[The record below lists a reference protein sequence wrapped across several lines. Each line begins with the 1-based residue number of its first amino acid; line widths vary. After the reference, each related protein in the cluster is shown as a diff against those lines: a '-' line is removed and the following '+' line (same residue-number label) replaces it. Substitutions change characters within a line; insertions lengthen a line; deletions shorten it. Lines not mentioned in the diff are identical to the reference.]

1 MKTAAVIAEYN
12 PFHKGHA
19 WQLSQLRQRGA
30 SHIAVVMSPDFTQRG
45 TPAILPKRVRA
56 AAALQGGADLVLEL
70 PVCYACAGAQGFAFG
85 AVQLIGAMG
94 CVDWLGFGA
103 EDADLA
109 LLEQAANALE
119 HPQVQLAL
127 KEELAAG
134 ITFAKARERAVR
146 RVFGERVSQILQQP
160 NNILAVEYL
169 AQLRGLSPERRP
181 QAVPLER
188 VGNTHD
194 GAPVQG
200 FASASYLRGLLLAG
214 EWEQAAEYLPDFAL
228 HLYRQAAKEG
238 KLARMENGE
247 RAVLSAL
254 RRMSRE
260 ELAALPDL
268 SEGIEN
274 RLYAAAQK
282 ACSLEELYEQIKT
295 KRYPLSRVRRLVLA
309 AFLQLALKR
318 LPIRKAVGNLLSN
331 ASLYSPEGAEIRVWC
346 GMQEGSPVLT
356 VENTVAH
363 ISEEALPHLFE
374 AFYREEGSR
383 NRATGGSGLG
393 LYLVKMILDRH
404 GAECAI
410 ENTADGVRAT
420 VRFSD

>member
-134 ITFAKARERAVR
+134 ITFAKARERAVG

-181 QAVPLER
+181 QTIPLER
-188 VGNTHD
+188 VGNAHD

-214 EWEQAAEYLPDFAL
+214 EWERAAEYLPDFAL
-228 HLYRQAAKEG
+228 HLYRQVAKEG

-260 ELAALPDL
+260 ELAALPDI

-274 RLYAAAQK
+274 RLYAAVQK

-309 AFLQLALKR
+309 AFLQIPAQAHQTPPPYLRVLGMNERGREILSRMKR
-318 LPIRKAVGNLLSN
+318 T
-331 ASLYSPEGAEIRVWC
+331 ASLPVSVSLSRLAESSPEAAALAALEAACADQYGLFTEQIFPC
-346 GMQEGSPVLT
+346 GLDYSEPV
-356 VENTVAH
+356 
-363 ISEEALPHLFE
+363 
-374 AFYREEGSR
+374 
-383 NRATGGSGLG
+383 
-393 LYLVKMILDRH
+393 VK
-404 GAECAI
+404 G
-410 ENTADGVRAT
+410 
-420 VRFSD
+420 